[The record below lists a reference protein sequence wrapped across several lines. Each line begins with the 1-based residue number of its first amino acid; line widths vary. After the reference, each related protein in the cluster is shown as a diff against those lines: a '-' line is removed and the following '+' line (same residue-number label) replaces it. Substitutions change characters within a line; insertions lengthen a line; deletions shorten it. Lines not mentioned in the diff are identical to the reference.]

1 MYTVNIHHKGDDKPT
16 SYHIYRK
23 DEADSG
29 DINYKYWK
37 EADTGEYALSDDKY
51 VAKVISRREYKS
63 NNKIPN
69 VYLRFPW
76 GYTFFSPKYKSKKLI
91 AHGRKTNVTFT
102 GKSYIEVQSKQDKMK
117 NLATMFAFKPDYDLA
132 IEWAMGAVTDRER
145 RKWKRTMKSEV
156 FKDMVKDEL
165 QKLLLDRGLTENYTL
180 QLLEDTIGMAKDKK
194 DVSNLLRAIENLQD
208 MHGMKDKYLLKT
220 TQQIEATSSTKLID
234 ELMEEEKHLL
244 ATKTTIEEI
253 KDETEATESIG
264 RDTDGDGHAS
274 SEESPNRDTDGEYRE

>member
-1 MYTVNIHHKGDDKPT
+1 MYTVNIHHKGDDTPT
-16 SYHIYRK
+16 SYRIYRK
-23 DEADSG
+23 NEADEAKID
-29 DINYKYWK
+29 YLYWK
-37 EADTGEYALSDDKY
+37 EADAGDYALSDDNY
-51 VAKVISRREYKS
+51 VARVISRREYKS
-63 NNKIPN
+63 NNKVPN

-76 GYTFFSPKYKSKKLI
+76 GYTFFSPRYKSKKLI
-91 AHGRKTNVTFT
+91 AHGRKSNTTFS
-102 GKSYIEVQSKQDKMK
+102 GKSYIEVQSGQDKMK
-117 NLATMFAFKPDYDLA
+117 NLATMFALKPDYDLA

-180 QLLEDTIGMAKDKK
+180 QLLEDTISMAKDKK

-234 ELMEEEKHLL
+234 ELREEEKHLI
-244 ATKTTIEEI
+244 ATQTTIKEI

-264 RDTDGDGHAS
+264 RDTDGDRQS
-274 SEESPNRDTDGEYRE
+274 DIEESSTRDTDGESGE

>member
-1 MYTVNIHHKGDDKPT
+1 MYTVNIHHRGDEEST
-16 SYHIYRK
+16 SYRIYRK
-23 DEADSG
+23 AEADEAN
-29 DINYKYWK
+29 IKYHYWK
-37 EADTGEYALSDDKY
+37 DANAGDYAISDDNY
-51 VAKVISRREYKS
+51 VAQVISKRKYQS
-63 NNKIPN
+63 NNKVPN

-76 GYTFFSPKYKSKKLI
+76 GYTFFSPRYASKKLNVK
-91 AHGRKTNVTFT
+91 GRKTNVTFT

-234 ELMEEEKHLL
+234 ELREEEQHLI
-244 ATKTTIEEI
+244 ATKTTVEEI
-253 KDETEATESIG
+253 KDETKADNATRNADDERQLNI
-264 RDTDGDGHAS
+264 
-274 SEESPNRDTDGEYRE
+274 EESSDRDSDGSDRE